1 VDDYYLHYFESIIN
15 CIPHMGFAG
24 LSLCSVYLTTAT
36 RVNEH
41 ISLTQDLHLCI
52 AVEHF
57 STTWDSFLIE
67 SI

>member
-1 VDDYYLHYFESIIN
+1 
-15 CIPHMGFAG
+15 MGFAG